1 MINLSKCQIM
11 VVDDT
16 PNNLKLLDQML
27 SEVGY
32 VVSCFPRASID
43 INPAIAFPQNL
54 ILMDINMPEM
64 DGYTACEKIK
74 NMEKISHIPI
84 IFISALTNT
93 EDKIKAFQKG
103 GVDYIT
109 KPFHFEEVDARIKT
123 HIRLKK
129 LQEELAKHNQD
140 LEEMLSERAKELIAA
155 NERLKILDQAKSDFL
170 SQISHELRTP
180 LNSVIGVMKMLFAN
194 HSDIISSQL
203 VEMFEA
209 SQAKL
214 ISLLEDA
221 LLLTQIKVSGDSFN
235 EEKVCLDEVIN
246 DAVINKSLTL
256 FDREI
261 ENVNCC
267 GKKIFINA
275 DKDLIV
281 KAFNSLLDTALL
293 LSSPG
298 TAIKL
303 SFKQDCDSKA
313 SSTVYVETSGYTIP
327 EDKVEKF
334 FEEFSLGTTITP
346 EGDFGLAPALTKQI
360 FKISGAQIS
369 AENISD
375 GVRFSVTFPCKNN

>member
-32 VVSCFPRASID
+32 VVSCFPRASMA
-43 INPAIAFPQNL
+43 INSALASPPDL

-74 NMEKISHIPI
+74 NMEKMSHIPI

-155 NERLKILDQAKSDFL
+155 NERLKILD
-170 SQISHELRTP
+170 
-180 LNSVIGVMKMLFAN
+180 
-194 HSDIISSQL
+194 
-203 VEMFEA
+203 
-209 SQAKL
+209 
-214 ISLLEDA
+214 
-221 LLLTQIKVSGDSFN
+221 
-235 EEKVCLDEVIN
+235 
-246 DAVINKSLTL
+246 
-256 FDREI
+256 
-261 ENVNCC
+261 
-267 GKKIFINA
+267 
-275 DKDLIV
+275 
-281 KAFNSLLDTALL
+281 
-293 LSSPG
+293 
-298 TAIKL
+298 
-303 SFKQDCDSKA
+303 
-313 SSTVYVETSGYTIP
+313 
-327 EDKVEKF
+327 
-334 FEEFSLGTTITP
+334 
-346 EGDFGLAPALTKQI
+346 
-360 FKISGAQIS
+360 
-369 AENISD
+369 
-375 GVRFSVTFPCKNN
+375 